1 MPEKNHIP
9 SGHENGVHKTRIAI
23 TCFGE
28 EIAPC
33 FGTAH
38 RFRFWE
44 IVNNEAKEYREL
56 AEEEIGGLLRVRLL
70 RRNRVQV
77 LICNGIEDR
86 YREMLEAEGCQVVD
100 GVIGSATDAL
110 FGYLAGRIKSN
121 PRDETL
127 MPGQVQPHTADLV
140 IWTENL
146 FRSLGWEIRRSTQAS
161 LLPVDLVAKRAC
173 PLCGKQVIAAICCG
187 AHAYRIN
194 EEILELKRITATGY
208 NVRVYVHH
216 AVPGIERICSD
227 FEIELL
233 DPDDFIGSK
242 KDPRRYG
249 ALPPLKGTV
258 LGHEKLNFS

>member
-1 MPEKNHIP
+1 M
-9 SGHENGVHKTRIAI
+9 SSLQENSVCKTRIAI

-33 FGTAH
+33 FDTAR

-44 IVNNEAKEYREL
+44 IVNNKAKEYREL
-56 AEEEIGGLLRVRLL
+56 AEEEIGGLQRVRLL

-77 LICNGIEDR
+77 LICNGIENR
-86 YREMLEAEGCQVVD
+86 YREMLEADGCQVVD
-100 GVIGSATDAL
+100 GIIGSATDAL
-110 FGYLAGRIKSN
+110 FGYLAGRIKPIS
-121 PRDETL
+121 RDETL
-127 MPGQVQPHTADLV
+127 TPGQVQPHTADLV
-140 IWTENL
+140 AWTENL
-146 FRSLGWEIRRSTQAS
+146 FRSLGWKTRRSTQTS
-161 LLPVDLVAKRAC
+161 LLPVDLVAQRDC
-173 PLCGKQVIAAICCG
+173 PICGKPVNAAICCG

-216 AVPGIERICSD
+216 TVPGIERICSD

-242 KDPRRYG
+242 KDPKRYG
-249 ALPPLKGTV
+249 VLPPLKGAIP
-258 LGHEKLNFS
+258 GHEKLNIS